1 MNRDRY
7 KPVTGKESFAILIPT
22 SPDKAMGEATFQMEL
37 GRPVPVRAVTLQEL
51 KSASRTIKGV
61 EGDYFLALLTLKAA
75 LEARDELVMAKAKE
89 RLEKVYR
96 LREGHWDLT
105 QSPQD
110 EELRKQ
116 LAESLA
122 TLVGLPPDE
131 SLKHFEGVR
140 PGPRAKADPY
150 RLLSY
155 EVSKRVGFANTEVVL
170 WWMDGE
176 FRPAI
181 YCKDIESALYVHTF
195 FIAPTCGLGF
205 RICPY
210 DGEQFF
216 QDRPNQEYCLPAH
229 REAHR
234 VARFRNR
241 KKLETAE
248 AKITKEKK
256 WHSKNAARRGTV
268 ISLSTG
274 NDSGSRLR
282 RRIGEKHKAKKRN

>member
-7 KPVTGKESFAILIPT
+7 KTVTSKESFAILIPT

-51 KSASRTIKGV
+51 KSASRTMRGV
-61 EGDYFLALLTLKAA
+61 EGAYFLALLTLKAA

-96 LREGHWDLT
+96 LREAKNVLA
-105 QSPQD
+105 QSPEDD
-110 EELRKQ
+110 ESRRKFGE
-116 LAESLA
+116 AIA
-122 TLVGLPPDE
+122 TFIGLPPDE
-131 SLKHFEGVR
+131 ARSHFEGLR
-140 PGPRAKADPY
+140 PGPRAKANPS
-150 RLLSY
+150 RLFSY
-155 EVSKRVGFANTEVVL
+155 EVSQRVGLGSAEIVL
-170 WWMDGE
+170 WWMNGE
-176 FRPAI
+176 FKPAI
-181 YCKDIESALYVHTF
+181 YCKDIESALYIHTF
-195 FIAPTCGLGF
+195 FIAPTGGLGF

-241 KKLETAE
+241 KKLEIVE
-248 AKITKEKK
+248 AKTNRRKDGTQK
-256 WHSKNAARRGTV
+256 AR
-268 ISLSTG
+268 
-274 NDSGSRLR
+274 
-282 RRIGEKHKAKKRN
+282 

>member
-7 KPVTGKESFAILIPT
+7 ETVTSKEIFAILIPT

-37 GRPVPVRAVTLQEL
+37 GPPVPVRAVTLQEL
-51 KSASRTIKGV
+51 KSAARKMKEV
-61 EGDYFLALLTLKAA
+61 EGDYFLALLTLRGA
-75 LEARDELVMAKAKE
+75 LEARDELLMAKAKE

-96 LREGHWDLT
+96 SREAKRALT
-105 QSPQD
+105 ESPEDD
-110 EELRKQ
+110 ESQRQFGEV
-116 LAESLA
+116 LA
-122 TLVGLPPDE
+122 TLIGLPPDE
-131 SLKHFEGVR
+131 SEKHFAGLR
-140 PGPRAKADPY
+140 PGPRAKADPS

-155 EVSKRVGFANTEVVL
+155 EVSQRVANSKIVL

-181 YCKDIESALYVHTF
+181 YCEDIESALYIHTF
-195 FIAPTCGLGF
+195 FIAPTGGLGF

-241 KKLETAE
+241 KKLETA
-248 AKITKEKK
+248 
-256 WHSKNAARRGTV
+256 
-268 ISLSTG
+268 
-274 NDSGSRLR
+274 
-282 RRIGEKHKAKKRN
+282 KAKTNRRKSNGTQKTR